1 MQVQADRHEH
11 IPTVLGTG
19 ETLVMPDR
27 PQAMTPVG
35 LTAKH
40 SVDFLLAL
48 VGVLSLAPLL
58 LVVAILIKLDSP
70 GPVFFRQRRAARGGG
85 LFEIFKFRTMVDG
98 AYRMGSRLT
107 VKRDPRITR
116 LGRLLRWSKIDEL
129 PQLFNVLRG
138 DMSLIGPRP
147 EDPYFVEFY
156 SAEQRRVLAMRPG
169 IVGPSQ
175 IQGRDEVEDYPEGL
189 RDTERYYVEH
199 ILPAKLKR
207 DLEYVAAAT
216 FWGDMWLLA
225 HGMWITLRGLFKTK
239 YLWERRR
246 RIALMGVDVVL
257 VAAAYLLALVIRFDW
272 QMPKAA
278 YFGQALAIVVLVRP
292 PLLAYFGSY
301 HVILSHFG
309 LWDLFAI
316 FKAVSLGSI
325 VVAGLTYF
333 GGAQGHPRSVFVIDW
348 ALLLFLLASSR
359 YALRAWTRR
368 HPRRRTRSRQKAIVV
383 GAGIGGEHIGRALL
397 DDPTSQY
404 EPVGFIDESYE
415 RWGSRIHGVKV
426 LGGTSELK
434 LALSANGVNA
444 VFVCLSDLEEDTARE
459 VARICSD
466 ARVECRMLPALT
478 DLLNTDSFAL
488 ERTDL
493 RSAAV
498 NGGEL
503 PS

>member
-1 MQVQADRHEH
+1 
-11 IPTVLGTG
+11 
-19 ETLVMPDR
+19 
-27 PQAMTPVG
+27 
-35 LTAKH
+35 
-40 SVDFLLAL
+40 
-48 VGVLSLAPLL
+48 
-58 LVVAILIKLDSP
+58 
-70 GPVFFRQRRAARGGG
+70 
-85 LFEIFKFRTMVDG
+85 
-98 AYRMGSRLT
+98 
-107 VKRDPRITR
+107 
-116 LGRLLRWSKIDEL
+116 
-129 PQLFNVLRG
+129 
-138 DMSLIGPRP
+138 
-147 EDPYFVEFY
+147 
-156 SAEQRRVLAMRPG
+156 
-169 IVGPSQ
+169 
-175 IQGRDEVEDYPEGL
+175 
-189 RDTERYYVEH
+189 
-199 ILPAKLKR
+199 
-207 DLEYVAAAT
+207 
-216 FWGDMWLLA
+216 
-225 HGMWITLRGLFKTK
+225 
-239 YLWERRR
+239 
-246 RIALMGVDVVL
+246 MGVDVVL
-257 VAAAYLLALVIRFDW
+257 VVAAYLLALSIRFDW
-272 QMPKAA
+272 QLPKAA
-278 YFGQALAIVVLVRP
+278 YVGQVLAIVILVRP

-316 FKAVSLGSI
+316 FKAVSVGSI

-333 GGAQGHPRSVFVIDW
+333 LGAQGHPRSVFIIDW

-459 VARICSD
+459 VAKICSD

-488 ERTDL
+488 ERTEL

-498 NGGEL
+498 NADDL
-503 PS
+503 PG